1 LKNIFLLISLL
12 SVPLQIHL
20 KAQSIPDY
28 KERTFNVFNDTLFQY
43 ITATEGN
50 VKPDTYIL
58 GPGDKIFI
66 SISGLQETV
75 LDLMI
80 DQEGNLYIPKVGG
93 IDLKNSTLAEGRKKI
108 ISAINKYYKN
118 VDVFV
123 TLIDFRK
130 IKVSLL
136 GNVKYPTSRI
146 LSANSRLMDL
156 ITSSGGLAETS
167 NYRNIKITS
176 KSGKTSYYDLLKYL
190 RFGDKSNNPFLHE
203 GDVVL
208 VDKVDK
214 VVTISGEVKYPGTY
228 EFVEGETV
236 DELISLAGSF
246 THKAKTDTAE
256 VISFD
261 NEGKVQ
267 KSKYY
272 AYKEIE
278 SNPIELKVQDHVLVR
293 QIPEYYIDHFVKV
306 EGKIKYPGWYKIVKD
321 STTLREIVNEA
332 GGFMEDASLTEA
344 SLTRKIGTEE
354 YDPEF
359 ERLKQIPRVDMTDD
373 EYDYL
378 KAKSRERPGR
388 VVVDFEKLFNDNEL
402 NEDVIL
408 ERGDIINVPEAK
420 NYVNLLGQVVNPG
433 RVIYEN
439 GLTVDDYIELAG
451 GFGWRAIEGEV
462 RVIKAKTGEW
472 IEADDVDSLD
482 PGDTIWI
489 PEEPPGPK
497 FWEVFTSVLQVT
509 GQIAAVI
516 AATVAV
522 IVATR

>member
-1 LKNIFLLISLL
+1 
-12 SVPLQIHL
+12 
-20 KAQSIPDY
+20 
-28 KERTFNVFNDTLFQY
+28 
-43 ITATEGN
+43 
-50 VKPDTYIL
+50 
-58 GPGDKIFI
+58 
-66 SISGLQETV
+66 
-75 LDLMI
+75 
-80 DQEGNLYIPKVGG
+80 
-93 IDLKNSTLAEGRKKI
+93 
-108 ISAINKYYKN
+108 
-118 VDVFV
+118 
-123 TLIDFRK
+123 
-130 IKVSLL
+130 
-136 GNVKYPTSRI
+136 
-146 LSANSRLMDL
+146 
-156 ITSSGGLAETS
+156 
-167 NYRNIKITS
+167 
-176 KSGKTSYYDLLKYL
+176 
-190 RFGDKSNNPFLHE
+190 
-203 GDVVL
+203 
-208 VDKVDK
+208 
-214 VVTISGEVKYPGTY
+214 
-228 EFVEGETV
+228 
-236 DELISLAGSF
+236 
-246 THKAKTDTAE
+246 
-256 VISFD
+256 
-261 NEGKVQ
+261 
-267 KSKYY
+267 
-272 AYKEIE
+272 
-278 SNPIELKVQDHVLVR
+278 
-293 QIPEYYIDHFVKV
+293 
-306 EGKIKYPGWYKIVKD
+306 
-321 STTLREIVNEA
+321 
-332 GGFMEDASLTEA
+332 
-344 SLTRKIGTEE
+344 
-354 YDPEF
+354 
-359 ERLKQIPRVDMTDD
+359 LKQIPRVDMTDD